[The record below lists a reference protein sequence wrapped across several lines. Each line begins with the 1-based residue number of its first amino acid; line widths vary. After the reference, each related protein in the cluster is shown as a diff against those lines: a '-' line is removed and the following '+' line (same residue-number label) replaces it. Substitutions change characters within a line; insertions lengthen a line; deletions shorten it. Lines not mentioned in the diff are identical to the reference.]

1 MKTISK
7 TAAILFLVSMIAISF
22 APVFA
27 DASDPSDPP
36 SPTIYSAESIV
47 VGRPV
52 TVTGTGFTP
61 SATIIFTSTCGNMS
75 LQTVPNPVV
84 ADSSGAFTALLMT
97 NNLGQGSC
105 TVTATD
111 GQTTAQETV
120 TIYAIDHQDPNP
132 CFSANNALSACCA
145 EDNSHGLDVIACGD
159 TAAPSASSL
168 NRAPFQVADWQVRVN

>member
-1 MKTISK
+1 MKTISR
-7 TAAILFLVSMIAISF
+7 TAAVLFLACMIAVSF

-36 SPTIYSAESIV
+36 APAIYSAESIV

-61 SATIIFTSTCGNMS
+61 SATLTFTSTCGNMS

-84 ADSSGAFTALLMT
+84 ADSSGAFTVLLMT

-111 GQTTAQETV
+111 GQTTAQTTV

-132 CFSANNALSACCA
+132 CFSANNALFACCATSNPRGLGVHNTLAACCA
-145 EDNSHGLDVIACGD
+145 EDESFGLDLPCE
-159 TAAPSASSL
+159 P
-168 NRAPFQVADWQVRVN
+168 